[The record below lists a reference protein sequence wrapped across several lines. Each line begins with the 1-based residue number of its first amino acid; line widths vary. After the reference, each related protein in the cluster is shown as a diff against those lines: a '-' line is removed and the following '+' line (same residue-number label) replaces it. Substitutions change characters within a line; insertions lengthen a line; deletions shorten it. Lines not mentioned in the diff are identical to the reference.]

1 MVNPLLLIVLVI
13 ILDKFLK
20 QKSKEK
26 EMKLD
31 TETSKKVWEIFI
43 SHMKDTDLE
52 AVRATV
58 WELCNDVIYNFPE
71 LEKEEEL
78 LKEFVELYDPNF
90 NKVG

>member
-1 MVNPLLLIVLVI
+1 MQEMVLN
-13 ILDKFLK
+13 
-20 QKSKEK
+20 SKI
-26 EMKLD
+26 
-31 TETSKKVWEIFI
+31 SKKVWEIFI

-58 WELCNDVIYNFPE
+58 FELCNDFILNFPE

-78 LKEFVELYDPNF
+78 QKEFVELYDPNF

>member
-1 MVNPLLLIVLVI
+1 ML
-13 ILDKFLK
+13 LDKSLK

-31 TETSKKVWEIFI
+31 TETSKKIWEIFI

-58 WELCNDVIYNFPE
+58 
-71 LEKEEEL
+71 
-78 LKEFVELYDPNF
+78 
-90 NKVG
+90 